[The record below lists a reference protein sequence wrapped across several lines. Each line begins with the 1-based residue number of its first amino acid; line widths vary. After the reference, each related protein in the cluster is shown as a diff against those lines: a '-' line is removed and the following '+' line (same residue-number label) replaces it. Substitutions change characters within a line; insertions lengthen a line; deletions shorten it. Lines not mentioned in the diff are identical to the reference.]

1 MPNDMT
7 RINPSQAPINLSLT
21 PSHIPSHIPLTLSH
35 VPSHIPPDLTPS
47 HIAPAERHYRS
58 ASLQPQYGAP
68 CTHTHTLDTTPTVA
82 SVSSLVKLEGGWGRG
97 GGLYPYANVLP
108 SRGPGSYVRPPPTHM
123 GESGGAVWGQGG
135 AGGRSTLGGLE
146 YGRGI
151 SIPGF
156 YSGNAS
162 QGLQSSLG
170 GGRLGEGRVT
180 DPLSRDLYPAVGM
193 C

>member
-1 MPNDMT
+1 MT
-7 RINPSQAPINLSLT
+7 RINPSPAPINLNLT
-21 PSHIPSHIPLTLSH
+21 PSHIPSHIPLTPSH
-35 VPSHIPPDLTPS
+35 VPSHIPPDVTS
-47 HIAPAERHYRS
+47 SNIAPAERRYRS

-68 CTHTHTLDTTPTVA
+68 CTHTHTRDTTPTVA

-108 SRGPGSYVRPPPTHM
+108 SRGPGSYVRPPP
-123 GESGGAVWGQGG
+123 EV
-135 AGGRSTLGGLE
+135 RSTLGGSG

-156 YSGNAS
+156 SPGDVS
-162 QGLQSSLG
+162 QRLQPSLG
-170 GGRLGEGRVT
+170 DGRSGEGRFT